1 MPGIKTA
8 ISIDKSLFEK
18 AERLA
23 QDMNVSRSKLFSLAI
38 KDYIKKQE
46 NRFLLA
52 ELNSVYG
59 KEQDQEEQNLVES
72 HRKKHK
78 NVIGQEKW

>member
-8 ISIDKSLFEK
+8 VSIEKSLFEK

-46 NRFLLA
+46 NRFLIA

-59 KEQDQEEQNLVES
+59 KEQNQEEQNLVDS
-72 HRKKHK
+72 HREKHK
-78 NVIGQEKW
+78 NIIGQEEW